1 MSDEPR
7 ETLDPDRMLLDFVGG
22 RDVQCPL
29 CGYNLRD
36 LTKTTCP
43 ECEHPLELR
52 VGVQQLRLLPF
63 VLAIAPGIFS
73 GSCAAVLAIVIFVNF
88 IVNQGVLVGVGWR
101 MIGLDLFGWL
111 SGIVAGVIIF
121 RRNKFLARRQ
131 ASQRGIAAIIWSAH
145 LMTVLVLLIVAL
157 G

>member
-7 ETLDPDRMLLDFVGG
+7 EALDTDRMLLDFVCG
-22 RDVQCPL
+22 RDVECPL

-52 VGVQQLRLLPF
+52 VGVQQLRLLAF
-63 VLAIAPGIFS
+63 VLAITPGIFS
-73 GSCAAVLAIVIFVNF
+73 GVCAAVLAIVILVNF
-88 IVNQGVLVGVGWR
+88 IVNQGLVGVGWPL
-101 MIGLDLFGWL
+101 IGLDLFGWL
-111 SGIVAGVIIF
+111 SGIVAVGIIF

-131 ASQRGIAAIIWSAH
+131 AGQRGIAAIIWTVH
-145 LMTVLVLLIVAL
+145 LMAFLVMLIVAL